1 MLQEVFNLDEGPV
14 TLTFPSNLSSDSYQE
29 MKDTLE
35 LALRRAQRRA
45 SLRARHDDPEYRA
58 RREAEIITPSKY
70 GGRRRWGRRLRRP
83 SRITAKKDHT

>member
-35 LALRRAQRRA
+35 SA
-45 SLRARHDDPEYRA
+45 
-58 RREAEIITPSKY
+58 
-70 GGRRRWGRRLRRP
+70 
-83 SRITAKKDHT
+83 